1 MHTGSLRLIEVINS
15 SHSVCKLVLFF
26 FPKSNSINTS
36 NMHIKNIKVTEN
48 YKSNRAIII
57 IVITTKIYKN
67 TFIYEYNMDNFI
79 TSFQK
84 LNTS

>member
-1 MHTGSLRLIEVINS
+1 
-15 SHSVCKLVLFF
+15 
-26 FPKSNSINTS
+26 
-36 NMHIKNIKVTEN
+36 MHIKNIKVTEN

-57 IVITTKIYKN
+57 IVITIKIYKN